1 MLNKKLYFIKLQH
14 KNKLDINDKHLGLIC
29 FR

>member
-1 MLNKKLYFIKLQH
+1 MSNKKLYFIELQY
-14 KNKLDINDKHLGLIC
+14 KNKLDINDKHLELIC